1 MSGTTNLTTPE
12 RRAAAK
18 VSRQKEIAR
27 LALDD
32 ILDPVW
38 GDVLAECDLLLPHKI
53 ANAVGIR
60 ALAAVTFDFSQLGVN
75 EKLLFEKTMEKISA
89 AADAVAVRRQA
100 PRTVPADG
108 TLAFPGEV
116 CEAAEALA
124 RVYDRADSEG
134 ITAGIA
140 VIGSQRRIELEEEGR
155 ACGRIKSKDTTPK
168 FDPVL
173 TQGQLLEVYK
183 FANNNVAMPQEHVCS
198 GAVLEKVYNASLGQS
213 GKLPPFANGL
223 N

>member
-1 MSGTTNLTTPE
+1 LRFE
-12 RRAAAK
+12 
-18 VSRQKEIAR
+18 
-27 LALDD
+27 
-32 ILDPVW
+32 
-38 GDVLAECDLLLPHKI
+38 
-53 ANAVGIR
+53 GIR
-60 ALAAVTFDFSQLGVN
+60 ALAAVIFDFSQLGVN
-75 EKLLFEKTMEKISA
+75 EKLLFEKTVDKISA
-89 AADAVAVRRQA
+89 AADALAVRRQA

-108 TLAFPGEV
+108 TPAFAGEV

-124 RVYDRADSEG
+124 RVCDRADSEG

-183 FANNNVAMPQEHVCS
+183 FANSNVAMPQEHICS
-198 GAVLEKVYNASLGQS
+198 GAVLEKVFNASLGQS
-213 GKLPPFANGL
+213 GGIPPFANGINWATL
-223 N
+223 MAPPFVERDVKNGRITGTYLGGKGAVPT